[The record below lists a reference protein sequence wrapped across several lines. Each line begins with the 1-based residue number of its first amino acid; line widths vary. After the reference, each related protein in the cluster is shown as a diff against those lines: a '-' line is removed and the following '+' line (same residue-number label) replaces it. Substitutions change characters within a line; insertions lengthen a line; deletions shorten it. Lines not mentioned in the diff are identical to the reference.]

1 MTYDRNNVFARILRG
16 ELPCKKVYE
25 DEFALA
31 FHDINPLAPVH
42 VLVVPKGEFV
52 SNADFS
58 ANASDAMF
66 AGFWRAVG
74 KVARDLGLEPDG
86 YRIVTNHG
94 PNGGQLVFHFHVHI
108 FGGRS
113 MSHRMGNMPRPD
125 ERTKEAAKAGG
136 KSAT

>member
-1 MTYDRNNVFARILRG
+1 MSPSPAYDRNNIFARILRG

-42 VLVVPKGEFV
+42 VLVIPKGEYV
-52 SNADFS
+52 SQADFCTK
-58 ANASDAMF
+58 APPELVV
-66 AGFWRAVG
+66 GFWRAAA
-74 KVARDLGLEPDG
+74 KVAHDLGLDPEG
-86 YRIVTNHG
+86 YRMVANHG

-108 FGGRS
+108 FGGRA

-125 ERTKEAAKAGG
+125 GAKAD
-136 KSAT
+136 KKA